1 MYHKIFLDFPSNDIR
16 ADMKAK
22 VATVILALLLAA
34 GYNAYADGS
43 GNGGNG
49 TGQIST
55 YHFNSIA
62 ELLNAIKDAFLN
74 AGLSEDEVN
83 NIMSSIDDDSLSRLP
98 SEGVIILNIHHG
110 SLYTLGVVLPH
121 EPPLN
126 IGDQI
131 QAVIFYSTLGDA
143 DAPTINDIHVYAV
156 PPSGG
161 HNHIQRYE
169 WVGYPK
175 NLSAPDPFFWVSNPL
190 TIDEVGTWYAV
201 LDYGY
206 RTIGMNQSS
215 YTIIIT
221 LETGF
226 GVVPESIIGTLGVL
240 ASSFAVIAYKLRR

>member
-1 MYHKIFLDFPSNDIR
+1 
-16 ADMKAK
+16 MKAK
-22 VATVILALLLAA
+22 AAAVILLLLAA
-34 GYNAYADGS
+34 GYNVYADGS
-43 GNGGNG
+43 GNDGNG
-49 TGQIST
+49 IGQIST
-55 YHFNSIA
+55 YHFNNRE
-62 ELLNAIKDAFLN
+62 ELLDAVRNALSDT
-74 AGLSEDEVN
+74 GLSDEDIN
-83 NIMSSIDDDSLSRLP
+83 NIMSSVDDDLLNRLP
-98 SEGVIILNIHHG
+98 SAGVIILNIRHG

-131 QAVIFYSTLGDA
+131 QAVIFYSTLGDE

-169 WVGYPK
+169 WVGYPE

-190 TIDEVGTWYAV
+190 TIDEVGIWHVV

-206 RTIGMNQSS
+206 RTIGMNQS
-215 YTIIIT
+215 YEIIIT

-226 GVVPESIIGTLGVL
+226 NVVPESIIGTLGVL
-240 ASSFAVIAYKLRR
+240 ASSFAVIAYKLRRVN